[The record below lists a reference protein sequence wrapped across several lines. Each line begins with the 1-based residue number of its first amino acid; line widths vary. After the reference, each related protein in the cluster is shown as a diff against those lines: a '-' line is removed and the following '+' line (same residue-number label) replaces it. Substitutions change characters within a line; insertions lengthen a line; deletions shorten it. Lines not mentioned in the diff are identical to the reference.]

1 MLQKTILFITIL
13 YFGLVYSQSTIT
25 MRGNISAK
33 GNAKDTINFYCAN
46 IKNYY
51 YDTNTL
57 SAGIINNE
65 FTVNFNFSYPHLYAM
80 LLKSENKKGVAIN
93 DFVFLDN
100 TTTKIKFDSNS
111 KLEASNGISNTEY
124 LKTFMPFMLKDKKKN
139 LNFYL
144 FNNHELDTNLLGYIE
159 KYPDSYVALWYLIQ
173 KFSITGYSELY
184 EKSLNSFSKKIKT
197 EKLWKILNNDF
208 QKITIKTNVKFPE
221 LLLKDINLKPEVLV
235 IPNNKFTLIDM
246 WFSGCTPCLKQ
257 IPVLKEI
264 YNKYS
269 SLGFNIVGIS
279 VDQTRFLDLWKG
291 KIIEKE
297 IPWKQY
303 LDENAVIASKE
314 KIISFPT
321 NFLLNEKG
329 EVIGKNI
336 EPEELEEFLK
346 KKLSN

>member
-1 MLQKTILFITIL
+1 MLQKTIMFLTIL
-13 YFGLVYSQSTIT
+13 CFGLVYSQSTIT
-25 MRGNISAK
+25 MRGNTSVEV
-33 GNAKDTINFYCAN
+33 NNKDTINFYCAQ

-57 SAGIINNE
+57 SAEIINNE
-65 FTVNFNFSYPHLYAM
+65 FTVNFNLSYPHLYAI

-111 KLEASNGISNTEY
+111 KLEASNGTSNTEY
-124 LKTFMPFMLKDKKKN
+124 LKIFMPYMLKDKKEN

-144 FNNHELDTNLLGYIE
+144 FDNHELDSNLLGYIK
-159 KYPDSYVALWYLIQ
+159 KYPDSYVALWYLVQ
-173 KFSITGYSELY
+173 KFSITGYTELY
-184 EKSLNSFSKKIKT
+184 EKSLNSFSKKIKD

-208 QKITIKTNVKFPE
+208 QKISIKTNVKFPE
-221 LLLKDINLKPEVLV
+221 LLLQNIDLKPEVLE
-235 IPNNKFTLIDM
+235 IPNDKYTLIDM

-257 IPVLKEI
+257 IPALKEI
-264 YNKYS
+264 YNKYGS
-269 SLGFNIVGIS
+269 SGFNIIGIS
-279 VDQTRFLDLWKG
+279 VDQTRFLNLWKE

-329 EVIGKNI
+329 EVIRKNI
-336 EPEELEEFLK
+336 EPEELDMFLK